1 MERDSEGRGP
11 KTQAEI
17 RDEKKKRKRRVE
29 AVGLIFLGLGL
40 AMQLGGLSRGERLRH
55 PIWIVVDALLFLFG
69 VAALFSPKGSLGFF
83 HGLFGGIEYVQI
95 YSLEFEQRIRAR
107 YQSEWGQLTNLGF
120 APLFFYGEAFPLI
133 RLLLLFPALVVLM
146 MWLKREVMTVQSG
159 TKFLAGYPVFVSGDK
174 TAYAEANGLG
184 VKFRTAFQDGTLLVT
199 KNYGDATGY
208 APIAVVQGTKKA
220 SICDLWIEHQ
230 RRTQALEAEGKRID
244 RQISFQAFAE
254 ISHKEMAV

>member
-1 MERDSEGRGP
+1 VLFASSTFAAGSGTLLVRGP
-11 KTQAEI
+11 I
-17 RDEKKKRKRRVE
+17 RPFLWSAVE
-29 AVGLIFLGLGL
+29 VLLLL
-40 AMQLGGLSRGERLRH
+40 LLLS
-55 PIWIVVDALLFLFG
+55 
-69 VAALFSPKGSLGFF
+69 ALFSRRLIGA
-83 HGLFGGIEYVQI
+83 IERVQI
-95 YSLEFEQRIRAR
+95 YNPEFEQRIRTR
-107 YQSEWGQLTNLGF
+107 YQLEIAQFTNLGF
-120 APLFFYGEAFPLI
+120 TFLFFYGEAIPLI
-133 RLLLLFPALVVLM
+133 RLLLLSPALVALM

-159 TKFLAGYPVFVSGDK
+159 TKLLAGYSVFVSADK

-184 VKFRTAFQDGTLLVT
+184 AKFHTVFQDGTILVT

-208 APIAVVQGTKKA
+208 APIAVVQGTKNA